1 METKL
6 GTYTYKHPTY
16 TGGVRQY
23 VEYQMR
29 VQIVD
34 ERANKWK
41 VKYLG
46 QHASGAAIGT
56 LHNVRKDKVRLDGIG
71 AIVSYPPAPLDPA
84 PDIKTHDDVVRAL
97 DRIYHREVR
106 LPYKDD

>member
-16 TGGVRQY
+16 TGGVRTY

-56 LHNVRKDKVRLDGIG
+56 LHNVRKDKVRLDVPG
-71 AIVSYPPAPLDPA
+71 AINGISVHSLAPQ
-84 PDIKTHDDVVRAL
+84 
-97 DRIYHREVR
+97 DRPQINIR
-106 LPYKDD
+106 LPYKDNDYDD

>member
-1 METKL
+1 MTDNKL

-16 TGGVRQY
+16 NSGVRTY

-56 LHNVRKDKVRLDGIG
+56 LHNVRKDKVRLDHPT
-71 AIVSYPPAPLDPA
+71 IVNEVTAPTFTA
-84 PDIKTHDDVVRAL
+84 PRDN
-97 DRIYHREVR
+97 VR